1 MPGARAPRSAA
12 TAPAR
17 GDSPRG
23 SMWDD
28 VRQGARIARAQR
40 VTLTVHGIEIVGS
53 LRRSPRRS
61 GMCNK
66 QPACMEPDMPKLLSA
81 AGDDSSPPPLSKRK
95 QRSTNRLKDFQR
107 RKRNELL
114 AQFPRVQALLRQ
126 YRWQR
131 VQNVWT
137 EWKRIPMEQSM
148 EEDARQGAKRARA
161 QP

>member
-1 MPGARAPRSAA
+1 
-12 TAPAR
+12 
-17 GDSPRG
+17 
-23 SMWDD
+23 
-28 VRQGARIARAQR
+28 
-40 VTLTVHGIEIVGS
+40 
-53 LRRSPRRS
+53 
-61 GMCNK
+61 
-66 QPACMEPDMPKLLSA
+66 MEPDMPKLLSA

>member
-1 MPGARAPRSAA
+1 M
-12 TAPAR
+12 
-17 GDSPRG
+17 
-23 SMWDD
+23 
-28 VRQGARIARAQR
+28 Q
-40 VTLTVHGIEIVGS
+40 
-53 LRRSPRRS
+53 
-61 GMCNK
+61 N
-66 QPACMEPDMPKLLSA
+66 
-81 AGDDSSPPPLSKRK
+81 
-95 QRSTNRLKDFQR
+95 NRLKDFQR